1 MEIVISSVAEKEIE
15 EIHDSFSKDGLQLSA
30 RFHQDV
36 LQTLRYLAQ
45 FPAGI
50 QVRSKVY
57 RYAPLKAFRYHL
69 VYSIEGMVV
78 VVHRIRHMHQR
89 SLKRYFGR

>member
-1 MEIVISSVAEKEIE
+1 M
-15 EIHDSFSKDGLQLSA
+15 L
-30 RFHQDV
+30 R
-36 LQTLRYLAQ
+36 TLRYLAQ

-57 RYAPLKAFRYHL
+57 RYAPLQVLRYHL

-78 VVHRIRHMHQR
+78 VVHRVRRMYQR
-89 SLKRYFGR
+89 PLKRYFVGDGRCIPRLTKAVASVVALA